1 MPPFPRSIRLFR
13 KAEAALFA
21 GIEIYNKP
29 DFKYREEIFAILTV
43 NAWELLL
50 KAKLLKDNGN
60 DQRCLYLY
68 ESRTMA
74 DGSQSQKQ
82 YVRRNRSKNPLTL
95 SIGQAIVALERTP
108 ASRLS
113 KHVKA
118 NIDGLIEI
126 RDNAVHYF
134 NANPQLAKQVLEL
147 GTAAIKNFIELAR
160 RWFNQDLTLP
170 AKVDSMEEARL
181 SLGVHDVEEEADA

>member
-1 MPPFPRSIRLFR
+1 VPPFPRSVRLFR
-13 KAEAALFA
+13 KSEAALFA

-29 DFKYREEIFAILTV
+29 DFKYREEIFAILTL

-68 ESRTMA
+68 ESRTTA

-82 YVRRNRSKNPLTL
+82 YVRRNRSGNPLTL
-95 SIGQAIVALERTP
+95 SIGQAVVALDRTP

-113 KHVKA
+113 KQVKA

-147 GTAAIKNFIELAR
+147 GTAAVKNFI
-160 RWFNQDLTLP
+160 
-170 AKVDSMEEARL
+170 
-181 SLGVHDVEEEADA
+181 